1 MSIDSSTPILTAVD
15 ASDPSYGAPN
25 SANVICNS
33 AYGMSTIWSGPGG
46 TFEIRPT
53 GNLLSLAT
61 LSPAGIVYLL
71 TPGSEFVTLD
81 LTGGTGVG
89 ITQSGRDFIISVL
102 PNTTIQQVNVE
113 VDGIGVSNTST
124 LNFLPGAGIGIT
136 GIASGDTIDLTFSS
150 SGADNT
156 ASYITKSTESSLPDS
171 FSLGSLSSGLLK
183 VSVSS
188 GTGTPA
194 TAIGNTDYMLV
205 NSKMTDL
212 YNGTPTAGSLFYY
225 TGGHWNSIAPGTTG
239 YVLTVLSSTSI
250 GWQPGGGGGSAATW
264 SQYPALED
272 VDMDGFGI
280 NNLLDPVS
288 AQDAA
293 TKNYVDTHGGGGGA
307 PVDATY
313 LTSTSNS
320 TLTNEVNLGAL
331 ATGLLLGTVASGIST
346 ISSVAVSTFVD
357 TSSTQTI
364 TGAKTFTGTTVVD
377 GTTFTSTSI
386 SSDLIASGFTGSQL
400 VTKQAG
406 IQTANTTPTVLVS
419 IPLST
424 NEAVTVTG
432 TVTGSDA
439 AHSDYTGGFFC
450 VTAGRGAGNIALATP
465 PFPIV
470 SATSTG
476 LFDISV
482 DVGTQAIL
490 VTVTGINTS
499 YNWVCNYN
507 YQKVLSNS

>member
-1 MSIDSSTPILTAVD
+1 MSIDSSTPILTAVN

-183 VSVSS
+183 VSVTS

-212 YNGTPTAGSLFYY
+212 YNSTPTSGSLFYY

-239 YVLTVLSSTSI
+239 YVLTVLSSASI

-264 SQYPALED
+264 SQYPALQD

-293 TKNYVDTHGGGGGA
+293 TKNYVDTHGGGGGVSLSGTNA
-307 PVDATY
+307 WTGTNSYNTNLPT
-313 LTSTSNS
+313 S
-320 TLTNEVNLGAL
+320 TLTPSSATQLITKTYADSTYGSLGNAN
-331 ATGLLLGTVASGIST
+331 TWTNT
-346 ISSVAVSTFVD
+346 NTFN
-357 TSSTQTI
+357 
-364 TGAKTFTGTTVVD
+364 GTTIVD
-377 GTTFTSTSI
+377 ATTFTSTSI
-386 SSDLIASGFTGSQL
+386 SSKLIASGYTGSQL
-400 VTKQAG
+400 VTKQSG
-406 IQTANTTPTVLVS
+406 VQTTNTTPTVLAS
-419 IPLST
+419 IPVST

-450 VTAGRGAGNIALATP
+450 ITAGRGAGNIALATP

>member
-1 MSIDSSTPILTAVD
+1 
-15 ASDPSYGAPN
+15 
-25 SANVICNS
+25 
-33 AYGMSTIWSGPGG
+33 
-46 TFEIRPT
+46 
-53 GNLLSLAT
+53 
-61 LSPAGIVYLL
+61 
-71 TPGSEFVTLD
+71 
-81 LTGGTGVG
+81 
-89 ITQSGRDFIISVL
+89 
-102 PNTTIQQVNVE
+102 
-113 VDGIGVSNTST
+113 
-124 LNFLPGAGIGIT
+124 
-136 GIASGDTIDLTFSS
+136 
-150 SGADNT
+150 
-156 ASYITKSTESSLPDS
+156 
-171 FSLGSLSSGLLK
+171 
-183 VSVSS
+183 
-188 GTGTPA
+188 
-194 TAIGNTDYMLV
+194 
-205 NSKMTDL
+205 MTDL
-212 YNGTPTAGSLFYY
+212 YNSTPTSGSLFYY

-239 YVLTVLSSTSI
+239 YVLTALSSTSI

-264 SQYPALED
+264 SQYPALQD

-346 ISSVAVSTFVD
+346 ISSVAVSTFVN
-357 TSSTQTI
+357 TASTQTV
-364 TGAKTFTGTTVVD
+364 TGAKTFTILPQSTAVPSAGADLLNKTYGDATYAAIGSGVSLSGTNAWTGTNSYNTNLPTSTLTPSSSTQLITKAYADATFATIAGEVMLNGTNAWTGTNSFNTNLPTSTQTPSSGAQLITKTYADSTYAGLGNANTWTNTNTFNGTTIVD
-377 GTTFTSTSI
+377 ATTFTSTSI
-386 SSDLIASGFTGSQL
+386 SSKLIASGFTGSQL

-406 IQTANTTPTVLVS
+406 IQTADTTPTVLVS
-419 IPLST
+419 IPVST

-450 VTAGRGAGNIALATP
+450 VTAGRGAGNISLATP

-476 LFDISV
+476 IFDISV

>member
-1 MSIDSSTPILTAVD
+1 MSIDSSAPILTSINAT
-15 ASDPSYGAPN
+15 DPSYGAPN
-25 SANVICNS
+25 SANVICNPD
-33 AYGMSTIWSGPGG
+33 YGLSTIWSGPGG
-46 TFEIRPT
+46 TFEVRPT

-61 LSPAGIVYLL
+61 LEPAGIVYLL
-71 TPGSEFVTLD
+71 IPGSEFVTLD

-89 ITQSGRDFIISVL
+89 ITQSGRDFVISVL
-102 PNTTIQQVNVE
+102 PNTTVQQITTKLNG
-113 VDGIGVSNTST
+113 DLIGNSSVI
-124 LNFLPGAGIGIT
+124 NFIPGSGMGIT
-136 GIASGDTIDLTFSS
+136 GVASGGEIDFTFTSS
-150 SGADNT
+150 NQFGSGHFVTTQTD
-156 ASYITKSTESSLPDS
+156 SDLPNS
-171 FSLGSLSSGLLK
+171 FSLGALSSGILK
-183 VSVSS
+183 VGVSS
-188 GTGTPA
+188 GVATPA

-250 GWQPGGGGGSAATW
+250 AWQPGGGGSAATW
-264 SQYPALED
+264 SQYPALQD

-293 TKNYVDTHGGGGGA
+293 TKNYVDTHGGGGGVSLSGTNA
-307 PVDATY
+307 WTGTNSYNTNLPT
-313 LTSTSNS
+313 S
-320 TLTNEVNLGAL
+320 TLTPSSATQLITKTYADSTYAGLGNAN
-331 ATGLLLGTVASGIST
+331 TWTNT
-346 ISSVAVSTFVD
+346 NTFN
-357 TSSTQTI
+357 
-364 TGAKTFTGTTVVD
+364 GTTIVD
-377 GTTFTSTSI
+377 ATTFTSTSI
-386 SSDLIASGFTGSQL
+386 SSKLIASGYTGSQL
-400 VTKQAG
+400 VTKQSG
-406 IQTANTTPTVLVS
+406 VQTTNTTPTVLAS
-419 IPLST
+419 IPVST

-450 VTAGRGAGNIALATP
+450 ITAGRGAGNIALATP

>member
-15 ASDPSYGAPN
+15 SSDPSYGAPN

-124 LNFLPGAGIGIT
+124 LNFLPGEGIGIT

-150 SGADNT
+150 AGADNT

-183 VSVSS
+183 VSVTS

-212 YNGTPTAGSLFYY
+212 YNSTPTSGSLFYY

-264 SQYPALED
+264 SQYPALQD

-293 TKNYVDTHGGGGGA
+293 TKNYVDTHGGGGGVSLSGTNA
-307 PVDATY
+307 WTGTNSYNTNLPT
-313 LTSTSNS
+313 S
-320 TLTNEVNLGAL
+320 TLTPSSATQLITKTYADSTYGRLGNAN
-331 ATGLLLGTVASGIST
+331 TWTNT
-346 ISSVAVSTFVD
+346 NTFN
-357 TSSTQTI
+357 
-364 TGAKTFTGTTVVD
+364 GTTIVD
-377 GTTFTSTSI
+377 ATTFTSTSI
-386 SSDLIASGFTGSQL
+386 SSKLIASGYTGSQL

-406 IQTANTTPTVLVS
+406 IQTADTTPTVLVS
-419 IPLST
+419 IPVST

-432 TVTGSDA
+432 TITGSDA

-450 VTAGRGAGNIALATP
+450 VTAGRGAGNITLATP